1 MGKMTLGMDRRF
13 RLPRVWSNRQLEK
26 IAPLFHGHVVNV
38 SAWKDEDKEGRHY
51 RDYFVN
57 AASYRLTNWKSEARG
72 FQGSPDEIYLDLE
85 QDLPQE
91 LIGGFDVVFNHTT
104 LEHIFNVQK
113 AFKNL
118 CLLSRDVVIVC
129 VPFLQPYHSDYGD
142 YWRFSPLCLKRL
154 YRENGLTVLSLNW
167 NSHRMSAVYVF
178 GVGAKHPERW
188 RKFFTLP
195 QGLDESLWRTDQG
208 IGYHAIPNILHRLG
222 KLPQRWLKK
231 RRGSSGSCTS
241 DP

>member
-13 RLPRVWSNRQLEK
+13 RLPRVWSNRQLER
-26 IAPLFHGHVVNV
+26 IAPLFHGDVVNV
-38 SAWKDEDKEGRHY
+38 SAWKDEDKEGRRY

-57 AASYRLTNWKSEARG
+57 AASYWLTNWKSEARG
-72 FQGSPDEIYLDLE
+72 FQNYPNEIFLDLE
-85 QDLPQE
+85 QDLPQD
-91 LIGGFDVVFNHTT
+91 LIGRFDVVFNHTT
-104 LEHIFNVQK
+104 LEHIYNVQK
-113 AFKNL
+113 AFRNL

-154 YRENGLTVLSLNW
+154 YEDNGLEVLSLSW

-178 GVGAKHPERW
+178 GVGARHPERW
-188 RKFFTLP
+188 RKSLIPT
-195 QGLDESLWRTDQG
+195 QGLDESLWHEDGG
-208 IGYHAIPNILHRLG
+208 IGYHALPNILHRLG
-222 KLPQRWLKK
+222 KLPKRWIKK
-231 RRGSSGSCTS
+231 RRGGADAWSS